1 MRRLLVPV
9 LLAAAAMARAG
20 AGPLGD
26 DGVERL
32 IGSQHLPPSSVS
44 YLVTDVDTGRVIL
57 RHDASTPRS
66 PGSVIKLVTTFAAL
80 DTLGP
85 EFKWQT
91 RALATAPLQRGVLR
105 GDLYLQGGGD
115 PYMTLDRWWRFAR
128 ALRDRG
134 LRTIRGDIVIDDTA
148 FEVGDADPA
157 AFDGH
162 PNRPYNVAPSALM
175 INFQTVTFRVTPD
188 PQARQVAV
196 STDPTPVN
204 LRVDNRLRLVR
215 GRCAGRG
222 DSLGF
227 TVGGALRRDHVVLSG
242 ALAERCAPREM
253 IRALMQAPQF
263 AYGTFA
269 ELWRELGGRITG
281 AMRIGATPADART
294 LLDFDSLSL
303 AEIVRLTNKYS
314 NNLMARDLLLTLGA
328 QRFGAP
334 ATVAKGVDAITAWS
348 RARGLPLADTV
359 LRNGS
364 GLSRATRISAATL
377 TAVLRAAYH
386 DRFAPEFLVSLP
398 LAGIDGTLR
407 TRMKDTPPGA
417 VRLKTGTLDGVSSV
431 AGYVSTARGHTY
443 VLVSFVNDPRADA
456 GAGEAVH
463 QALVDWILA
472 HG

>member
-1 MRRLLVPV
+1 MRRLLCLL
-9 LLAAAAMARAG
+9 LLATAVADANP
-20 AGPLGD
+20 GPGD
-26 DGVERL
+26 GGSIERL
-32 IGSQHLPPSSVS
+32 IAAQHLSPSSVS
-44 YLVTDVDTGRVIL
+44 YLVTDVDSGRVIL
-57 RHDASTPRS
+57 GHAAATARA
-66 PGSVIKLVTTFAAL
+66 PGSVIKILTTFAAL
-80 DTLGP
+80 DALGP

-91 RALATAPLQRGVLR
+91 HALIAGPLQRGVLN

-128 ALRDRG
+128 ALRARG
-134 LRTIRGDIVIDDTA
+134 LRTIRGDIVIDDRA
-148 FEVGDADPA
+148 FDIAAEDPA

-175 INFQTVTFRVTPD
+175 INFQTVEFRITPD
-188 PQARQVAV
+188 PEAHQVAV

-222 DSLGF
+222 DRVEF
-227 TVGGALRRDHVVLSG
+227 AVDDTRRDHVVLSG
-242 ALAERCAPREM
+242 TLAERCAPREM

-263 AYGTFA
+263 AYGTFV

-281 AMRIGATPADART
+281 GLRIGDTPADARP

-303 AEIVRLTNKYS
+303 AEVVRLTNKYS

-334 ATVAKGVDAITAWS
+334 ATVAKGIDAINAWS
-348 RARGLPLADTV
+348 RERGLPLGDTV
-359 LRNGS
+359 LSNGS
-364 GLSRATRISAATL
+364 GLSRRARISAATL

-407 TRMKDTPPGA
+407 TRMKDAPPGA

-431 AGYVSTARGHTY
+431 AGFVSTARGHTY
-443 VLVSFVNDPRADA
+443 VLVSFVNDPGADG

>member
-9 LLAAAAMARAG
+9 LLATAAMARAG

-91 RALATAPLQRGVLR
+91 HALATAPLRRGVLR

-134 LRTIRGDIVIDDTA
+134 LRTIRGDIVIDDSA

-188 PQARQVAV
+188 PQAHQVAV

-222 DSLGF
+222 DSLEF
-227 TVGGALRRDHVVLSG
+227 TVDGARRRDHVVLSG

-281 AMRIGATPADART
+281 GMRIGATPADART

-334 ATVAKGVDAITAWS
+334 ATVAKGDDAITAWS

-364 GLSRATRISAATL
+364 GLSRAARISAATL

-407 TRMKDTPPGA
+407 TRMQDTPPGA